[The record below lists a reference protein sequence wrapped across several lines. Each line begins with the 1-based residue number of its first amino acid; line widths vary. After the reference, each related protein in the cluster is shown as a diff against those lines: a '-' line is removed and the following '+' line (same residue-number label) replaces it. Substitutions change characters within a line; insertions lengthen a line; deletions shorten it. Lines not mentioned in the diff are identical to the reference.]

1 MGEIPNLP
9 SAASEALAGSLAGG
23 VGALRSTPRAGTT
36 QPAAPAF
43 EALLERLTTR
53 AAELEQK
60 TKTLSAPEQLPGAL
74 DAARSSLEDALT
86 LGEELLEAYR
96 VAQHRAP
103 EQA

>member
-1 MGEIPNLP
+1 MGEIPKLP
-9 SAASEALAGSLAGG
+9 SAASEALAGTLSG
-23 VGALRSTPRAGTT
+23 VGATRSAPRGAGA
-36 QPAAPAF
+36 QSASPAF

-53 AAELEQK
+53 AAELDQK
-60 TKTLSAPEQLPGAL
+60 SKTLSAPEELPAAL

-96 VAQHRAP
+96 VAQHRGP